1 MQTDSEGQTCIGV
14 SYNNTAECARKE
26 LAHSKAV
33 EETGGMEVLLPPE
46 EGAGTAEYAL
56 ILVLV
61 VIIVFALL
69 MILGSQIGNT
79 FSSVSSNLE
88 SLPQ

>member
-1 MQTDSEGQTCIGV
+1 M
-14 SYNNTAECARKE
+14 
-26 LAHSKAV
+26 
-33 EETGGMEVLLPPE
+33 LLPPE

-56 ILVLV
+56 ILALV
-61 VIIVFALL
+61 VILVLALL
-69 MILGSQIGNT
+69 MILGPQIGNA